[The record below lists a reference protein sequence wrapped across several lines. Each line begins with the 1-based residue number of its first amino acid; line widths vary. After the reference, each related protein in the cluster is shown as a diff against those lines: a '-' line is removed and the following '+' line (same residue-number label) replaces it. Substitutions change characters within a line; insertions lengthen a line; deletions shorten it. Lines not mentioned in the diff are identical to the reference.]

1 MTIEELTPEAVAL
14 MRSLINKPQA
24 IPDSPLLQLLQADR
38 VVMGSSAKVHLTASG
53 KRLLVAYELS
63 RE

>member
-14 MRSLINKPQA
+14 MRSLINEPQA
-24 IPDSPLLQLLQADR
+24 IPDSPLLQLLLADR
-38 VVMGSSAKVHLTASG
+38 VFMGSPVKVHITMQG